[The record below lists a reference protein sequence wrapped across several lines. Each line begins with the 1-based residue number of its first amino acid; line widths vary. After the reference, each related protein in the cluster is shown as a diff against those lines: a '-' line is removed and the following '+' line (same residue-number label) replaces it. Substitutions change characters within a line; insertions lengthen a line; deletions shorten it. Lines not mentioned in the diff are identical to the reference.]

1 MKDRPEREK
10 LWRMRLEAQLRQD
23 EQDRAEAEEIR
34 KCYRRI
40 VRDIASF
47 YDAQLRNAFMLS
59 ATYFHDIEGS

>member
-1 MKDRPEREK
+1 
-10 LWRMRLEAQLRQD
+10 MRLEAQLRQD